1 MSSPGVNESRPRRLL
16 GVNDMRLGPLP
27 EDLRGR
33 RAVVTGAA
41 SGIGRGIAARLV
53 RCGALVVAV
62 DSDEG
67 ALRATA
73 SALGCD
79 AVVGD
84 LSRLDTATLAEEL
97 GASYGP
103 IELIVN
109 NVGIS
114 TAHGFLDLQE
124 ADFDRVL
131 HTNLRGPWFF
141 TRRLVERLIAE
152 GRPGSI
158 VFISSLHDAILRLQ
172 PHYSATK
179 AAVAMLTKELA
190 YEVGRHGIR
199 VNAVSPGSIRS
210 ATNPQPNV
218 ADPAISRLIPAG
230 RSGDPDDV
238 AKVVAVL
245 LSDAWSGYVTG
256 ANVPVDGGLALH
268 SWLMDP

>member
-1 MSSPGVNESRPRRLL
+1 M
-16 GVNDMRLGPLP
+16 
-27 EDLRGR
+27 
-33 RAVVTGAA
+33 
-41 SGIGRGIAARLV
+41 

-62 DSDEG
+62 DSDKET
-67 ALRATA
+67 LRATA

-84 LSRLDTATLAEEL
+84 LSRLDTATLADEL
-97 GASYGP
+97 NASYGP

-114 TAHGFLDLQE
+114 TPHRFLDLQE
-124 ADFDRVL
+124 SDFDRVL

-141 TRRLVERLIAE
+141 TRRLVERLVADD
-152 GRPGSI
+152 RPGSI
-158 VFISSLHDAILRLQ
+158 VFISSLHDTILRLQ
-172 PHYSATK
+172 PHYSTTK

-190 YEVGRHGIR
+190 HEVGCHGIR

-210 ATNPQPNV
+210 AANPQPIV
-218 ADPAISRLIPAG
+218 ADPAISRLIPVG
-230 RSGDPDDV
+230 RSGEPDDV
-238 AKVVAVL
+238 AKVVTVL

-256 ANVPVDGGLALH
+256 ANIPVDGGLALH